1 MADKPIW
8 IERIMSD
15 TASHQSFLDFVHAN
29 ETSLLHEM
37 RKCISNN
44 DMDQARVFGGESKA
58 WEKLRNQLLMYERE
72 EQQNGII
79 QEQARPTR

>member
-1 MADKPIW
+1 VADKPIW
-8 IERIMSD
+8 VERIMSD
-15 TASHQSFLDFVHAN
+15 TASYQSFLDFVRSN
-29 ETSLLHEM
+29 ETSLLEEM
-37 RKCISNN
+37 RKCVSHN
-44 DMDQARVFGGESKA
+44 DMDQARVFGGESRA